1 MKWPIVTTIA
11 VLAACSSSN
20 KKEAYERLAST
31 ANPILE
37 SMRPTA
43 ARMLALPEHDHRAI
57 MSACASADDHIKRL
71 RHVTFDKYDV
81 DRRRHPKYQ
90 RVEVLATD
98 LFRERNFVCYR
109 NLQFEYPTSYPI
121 CARWCREYWSM
132 MIDSVEVIHEAA
144 KREGVHFVSLK
155 PEQGR

>member
-1 MKWPIVTTIA
+1 MRWPIATIVA
-11 VLAACSSSN
+11 ILAACNSAK
-20 KKEAYERLAST
+20 KKEAYERLASE

-43 ARMLALPEHDHRAI
+43 ARMLALPEDDHRSI
-57 MSACASADDHIKRL
+57 MSACTSADDQIEKLQDVR
-71 RHVTFDKYDV
+71 FGEYDV
-81 DRRRHPKYQ
+81 DRRRHPKHQ
-90 RVEVLATD
+90 RVKVLATD
-98 LFRERNFVCYR
+98 LFQERNLVCYR
-109 NLQFEYPTSYPI
+109 FRSEYPTSHPI